1 MQVQPY
7 LSFEGRCEEA
17 LEFYKKVL
25 DARVDFLQRFKDA
38 PADACPGGMQPP
50 GDKVMHASLRIGE
63 STLFASD
70 GMSSGKPSFSGIA
83 LSLAV
88 PDATAG
94 EKLMRALSAGG
105 QVTVPF
111 AKTFWT
117 EGFGMLTDRFG
128 VSWMVNVVH

>member
-25 DARVDFLQRFKDA
+25 GAQVDFLQRFKDA
-38 PADACPGGMQPP
+38 PPEACPAGMPA
-50 GDKVMHASLRIGE
+50 GEKVMHASLRVGE
-63 STLFASD
+63 TVLFASD
-70 GMSSGKPSFSGIA
+70 GMCSGKPAFAGIA

-88 PDATAG
+88 PDAKAG
-94 EKLMRALSAGG
+94 EKLMSALGDGG
-105 QVTVPF
+105 KVMVPF

-117 EGFGMLTDRFG
+117 EGFGMVGDRFG
-128 VSWMVNVVH
+128 VQWMVNVVH